1 VVPRFEPFQGLRY
14 DSTLDLNRLVA
25 PPYDVVGPEERAE
38 LALRHRANAIHVEL
52 PEADRQHSLNPYEN
66 AEKLLNE
73 WRSEGLL
80 RKDPSPSFYPY
91 RMTPP
96 GGHRPTVGVIGALGL
111 EPPGDSVLPHE
122 QTIPKDE
129 TDRLELLRATSAN
142 LSPIWGLSL
151 TDGLS
156 KLFEPDS
163 APTALATDDSG
174 VLHELWVID
183 EEGALEAISLA
194 VSASPVV
201 LADGHHRYRTALKYR
216 DEQRDSHDGVG
227 GAYDLVMALIVE
239 LEEGGLEVGPIHRA
253 LSGTRGLE
261 AVLATVRKWFD
272 VVDAGKPDD
281 AVLSAVTSSNA
292 LAMVADD
299 GIWLLTPR
307 PEAYEAANSDLDSS
321 LVALVSDG
329 LKGAQSMHFH
339 KAGEA
344 VDAVKRH
351 DADVALLV
359 RPVTVAQIR
368 RWAGDRRLM
377 PPKSTFFYPKPRTG
391 MVYRSLRP

>member
-1 VVPRFEPFQGLRY
+1 VVPRFEPFAGVRY
-14 DSTLDLNRLVA
+14 DPSQDLNRLVA

-38 LALRHRANAIHVEL
+38 LAQRHRANAIHVEL
-52 PEADRQHSLNPYEN
+52 PVADRQLGLDPYEN
-66 AEKLLNE
+66 AAKLLSA

-80 RKDPSPSFYPY
+80 RKDAEPSFYIY

-96 GGHRPTVGVIGALGL
+96 GGHRPTTGVIGALGL

-129 TDRLELLRATSAN
+129 TDRLELLRATATN
-142 LSPIWGLSL
+142 MSPIWGLSL
-151 TDGLS
+151 TEGLS
-156 KLFEPDS
+156 KLFGPDT
-163 APTALATDDSG
+163 APTEAATDDSG
-174 VLHELWVID
+174 VLHELWVVD
-183 EEGALEAISLA
+183 DQAAVEAISLA

-216 DEQRDSHDGVG
+216 DEQRNAHDGVG
-227 GAYDLVMALIVE
+227 GPYDLVMALVVE

-253 LSGTRGLE
+253 LSGTPGLE
-261 AVLATVRKWFD
+261 AVLETVRNWFD
-272 VVDAGKPDD
+272 VVDAGRLDD

-292 LAMVADD
+292 LAMVAND

-321 LVALVSDG
+321 LVALVTDA
-329 LKGAQSMHFH
+329 LPGAVSMHFH
-339 KAGEA
+339 TSGEA
-344 VDAVKRH
+344 IDAVKRG
-351 DADVALLV
+351 DAGVALLV

-368 RWAGDRRLM
+368 QWARDRRLM

-391 MVYRSLRP
+391 MVYRTLEP

>member
-1 VVPRFEPFQGLRY
+1 MPRFEPFPGLRY
-14 DSTLDLNRLVA
+14 DPSQDLNRLVA
-25 PPYDVVGPEERAE
+25 PPYDVVGPDERAE
-38 LALRHRANAIHVEL
+38 LARRHRANAIHVEL
-52 PEADRQHSLNPYEN
+52 PEEDRQHGLNRYAN
-66 AEKLLNE
+66 AEKLLSG

-80 RKDPSPSFYPY
+80 KQDPKPSFYAY
-91 RMTPP
+91 RMTPT
-96 GGHRPTVGVIGALGL
+96 GDHKPTIGVIGALGL

-122 QTIPKDE
+122 RTIPKDE

-151 TDGLS
+151 TDGVA
-156 KLFEPDS
+156 KLFSPEGAATS
-163 APTALATDDSG
+163 AATDDAG

-183 EEGALEAISLA
+183 DDASVEAISLA
-194 VSASPVV
+194 VSASQVV

-216 DEQRDSHDGVG
+216 DEQRDAHDGVG
-227 GAYDLVMALIVE
+227 GPYDLVMALVVE

-253 LSGTRGLE
+253 LSGTPGLE
-261 AVLATVRKWFD
+261 VVLETVRKWFD

-292 LAMVADD
+292 LAMVSDS

-321 LVALVSDG
+321 LVALVTDALPG
-329 LKGAQSMHFH
+329 TTSMHFH
-339 KAGEA
+339 TPAEA
-344 VDAVKRH
+344 VGAVRRN

-359 RPVTVAQIR
+359 RPVTVEQIR
-368 RWAGDRRLM
+368 QWARDRRLM

-391 MVYRSLRP
+391 MVYRSLKG